1 MKKLLILLALLSLPA
16 IASGQSTV
24 ISGVVADSS
33 SQTWNNGTF
42 QFQFI
47 PANPQAPPNW
57 TGGAFNF
64 NQTITGVMDGSGNY
78 SQSLPSNS
86 AITPTGSSW
95 RFTMCSGTNPP
106 SCFTT
111 SITLTTPTQTFN
123 PTPPPP
129 VISPGANNTVYT
141 TSEVG
146 QAGVGA
152 QIYVIGGSLNTCTT
166 ASGGFCSSWTAVGNT
181 LPSTA
186 GPHTFFGN
194 NTETSGPLQAAVP
207 IGTNDWGPNIFCV
220 TTGSADA
227 YVAALPVP
235 ATALTSG
242 IQVTIN
248 PNFTNATTTPTI
260 NLSGLGAKNILK
272 NFNGVLVNVVPG
284 DIPAGTLVDLKYD
297 GTEFLLMEPGTTRS
311 AWPCAP
317 QVGLSDLLDATVI
330 TTTET
335 LFATACKIPAN
346 TLLTNVVI
354 DGQLGIEWTA
364 TATVPNSTFKMYL
377 CPSLQT
383 GTPSGC
389 KGIYT
394 SATTPASAG
403 TLSTVLPIM
412 LIGRGAASSTAAINQ
427 QIGSGT
433 GANVPAGRNSFGGSI
448 TNVTTNADLF
458 LQFSM
463 TFAAG
468 TAGNTY
474 TLRSLVFK

>member
-1 MKKLLILLALLSLPA
+1 
-16 IASGQSTV
+16 
-24 ISGVVADSS
+24 
-33 SQTWNNGTF
+33 
-42 QFQFI
+42 
-47 PANPQAPPNW
+47 
-57 TGGAFNF
+57 
-64 NQTITGVMDGSGNY
+64 
-78 SQSLPSNS
+78 
-86 AITPTGSSW
+86 
-95 RFTMCSGTNPP
+95 
-106 SCFTT
+106 
-111 SITLTTPTQTFN
+111 
-123 PTPPPP
+123 
-129 VISPGANNTVYT
+129 
-141 TSEVG
+141 
-146 QAGVGA
+146 
-152 QIYVIGGSLNTCTT
+152 
-166 ASGGFCSSWTAVGNT
+166 
-181 LPSTA
+181 
-186 GPHTFFGN
+186 
-194 NTETSGPLQAAVP
+194 
-207 IGTNDWGPNIFCV
+207 
-220 TTGSADA
+220 
-227 YVAALPVP
+227 
-235 ATALTSG
+235 
-242 IQVTIN
+242 
-248 PNFTNATTTPTI
+248 
-260 NLSGLGAKNILK
+260 
-272 NFNGVLVNVVPG
+272 
-284 DIPAGTLVDLKYD
+284 
-297 GTEFLLMEPGTTRS
+297 LLMEPGTTRS

-346 TLLTNVVI
+346 TLITNVVI